1 MNKLENY
8 DFNVYGDS
16 DTTICLTAYPLRW
29 IYDETYDNNR
39 KLDCDYSADTCISL
53 RLEYPQHLR
62 EIEHLLKDLYIN
74 NYPLTDY
81 DDWLGV
87 SDLEAEHPT
96 LIQKFLDELPENK
109 LEEDN

>member
-1 MNKLENY
+1 MEKLANY

-29 IYDETYDNNR
+29 IYDEAYDNNR

-53 RLEYPQHLR
+53 RLEYPQHLK

-109 LEEDN
+109 LEDK

>member
-16 DTTICLTAYPLRW
+16 DKSITLTAYPLSSR
-29 IYDETYDNNR
+29 IGEDGQ
-39 KLDCDYSADTCISL
+39 KLVDCDYSADTCISL
-53 RLEYPQHLR
+53 RLEYPQHLK

-109 LEEDN
+109 LEEDK